1 VYVCWAAGC
10 PKKEAYH
17 YSPYFL
23 FFISKVALP
32 NWESSS
38 SVGVAYIWNFML
50 KSKVKRIASPCYNN
64 ERLQLAVLAAIDEIN
79 TELTIS
85 FCNSLNLS
93 HRSVLFKV
101 NYSLK
106 FGVNFFFFPQQFFFF
121 RGQLFLTIKSKRTLI
136 LNSNYASI
144 LLLTNLPLQSIC
156 CMGTRIGPIV
166 WSLLESPQG
175 IL

>member
-1 VYVCWAAGC
+1 M
-10 PKKEAYH
+10 
-17 YSPYFL
+17 
-23 FFISKVALP
+23 FIELLGAQKGSIPLLSSP

-38 SVGVAYIWNFML
+38 SVGVAYTWNFMV

-64 ERLQLAVLAAIDEIN
+64 ERLQLAVLAAIDDIN

-85 FCNSLNLS
+85 FCNSLDLS

-106 FGVNFFFFPQQFFFF
+106 FGVNFLFFPQQFCFC
-121 RGQLFLTIKSKRTLI
+121 RGQLVLTIKSKRTLI
-136 LNSNYASI
+136 LNSNYSSI

-156 CMGTRIGPIV
+156 YTGTRIGPIV
-166 WSLLESPQG
+166 WSLWESTQG
-175 IL
+175 IH

>member
-1 VYVCWAAGC
+1 
-10 PKKEAYH
+10 
-17 YSPYFL
+17 
-23 FFISKVALP
+23 
-32 NWESSS
+32 
-38 SVGVAYIWNFML
+38 VGVAYIWNFML